1 MGFVDYQNLYSSD
14 QAVTATAA
22 SENIIDHGADSSRIA
37 DYRELGKSSEVVA
50 FVTTDFATCDGITIA
65 FQSCASEDFSSTAVT
80 THKSVL
86 VALADL
92 VAGTPIEIGEIPND
106 TLQYSRLY
114 YTISG
119 SNATAGKIHA
129 GIGLDKQTNGVL

>member
-65 FQSCASEDFSSTAVT
+65 FQSCAESTFASPTV
-80 THKSVL
+80 HKEVL

-92 VAGTPIEIGEIPND
+92 VAGTPIEIGEIPNN

-119 SNATAGKIHA
+119 DNATAGKIHA
-129 GIGLDKQTNGVL
+129 GIGLDKQTNGAL